1 MSKKYL
7 KKSFAVVEIVI
18 IYEALILINLK
29 FNIDDNT

>member
-18 IYEALILINLK
+18 IYEALINLK